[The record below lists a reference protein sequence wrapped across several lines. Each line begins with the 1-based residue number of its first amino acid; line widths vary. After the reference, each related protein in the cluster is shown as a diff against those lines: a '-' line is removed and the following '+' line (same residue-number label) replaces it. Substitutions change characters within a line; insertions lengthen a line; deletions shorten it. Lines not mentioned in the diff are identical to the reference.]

1 MPGHFGTTDNDL
13 GAFAN
18 TKSSATFGVFG
29 SNEAQTPP
37 QGGGAGG
44 AGVFGLTVSPGGAGV
59 FGANNG
65 PQGVGVQGNGPDVGV
80 SGFSERG
87 SGLRGNT
94 RSSGAFG
101 VFGSNDSTAAPTGG
115 GAGGAGVFGLTIS
128 PGGAGVFGA
137 NNGPQGVGVQG
148 NGPDVGVS
156 GFSERGSGL
165 RGNTRSSGAFGVFGS
180 NESTAAPTGGGAG
193 GAGVF
198 GLTVSPGGAGVFGAN
213 NGPQGVGVQGNGPNV
228 GVSGFSD
235 HGTGVLGRAGSDAG
249 VTGFHG
255 NPQLQETTVA
265 NDGAR
270 AGVFGASDIGAGV
283 VGYARSPDSFG
294 VIAFGGIR
302 ASAIN
307 HPTAGEFNGTVQ
319 VNGNVQ
325 VTGDVF
331 LQGAD
336 CAEHFDVIGATA
348 VEPGTVMVIDG
359 SGALRESTAA
369 YDRKVAGVVSGAGS
383 YRAAV
388 VLDRQPGRED
398 RPAVALFGKV
408 YCKVDAGSAPVEVGD
423 LLTSSATPGHAMGAA
438 DPARAFGAVI
448 GKALGALRSGKGLIP
463 ILLSL
468 Q

>member
-1 MPGHFGTTDNDL
+1 MPGHFGTADNDL

-18 TKSSATFGVFG
+18 TKSNTSFGVFG
-29 SNEAQTPP
+29 SNEAPSP
-37 QGGGAGG
+37 AAGGGAGG

-80 SGFSERG
+80 SGFSQGG
-87 SGLRGNT
+87 SGVRGNT
-94 RSSGAFG
+94 RNSG
-101 VFGSNDSTAAPTGG
+101 S
-115 GAGGAGVFGLTIS
+115 
-128 PGGAGVFGA
+128 
-137 NNGPQGVGVQG
+137 
-148 NGPDVGVS
+148 
-156 GFSERGSGL
+156 
-165 RGNTRSSGAFGVFGS
+165 FGVFGS
-180 NESTAAPTGGGAG
+180 NEATAAPTGGGAG

-213 NGPQGVGVQGNGPNV
+213 NSQRGVGVQGNGATA

-235 HGTGVLGRAGSDAG
+235 HGTGVLGEAGNDAG

-255 NPQLQETTVA
+255 NPQLQETTVG

-283 VGYARSPDSFG
+283 VGYSRSPGSFG

-307 HPTAGEFNGTVQ
+307 HPTAGEFNGAVQ

-325 VTGDVF
+325 VTGDIF

-336 CAEHFDVIGATA
+336 CAEHFDVIGAAA
-348 VEPGTVMVIDG
+348 VEPGTVMVIDD

-388 VLDRQPGRED
+388 ILDRQPGRED

-423 LLTSSATPGHAMGAA
+423 LLTSSATPGHAMGVA

-448 GKALGALRSGKGLIP
+448 GKALGALRSGKGMIP
-463 ILLSL
+463 ILLAL